1 MLSVKSK
8 NNSKMLY
15 VKSKL
20 ISWPMTYNRLEVTS
34 CRFGWSDCYID
45 DFENYVFSVIFFR

>member
-8 NNSKMLY
+8 LM
-15 VKSKL
+15 
-20 ISWPMTYNRLEVTS
+20 PMTLNRLEVTS
-34 CRFGWSDCYID
+34 CRFGWSHCYID